1 MNTQQQALAESK
13 GRQRASMIQQI
24 ERQQARE
31 SEEFKSRMVATL
43 PKRMA
48 DRAINEWSSCLRNIG
63 DTEANLWLQGIGALA
78 AKCLIPPDAS
88 DRDVCDLAQQKAKEA
103 SSLLQT
109 FKGRNGRAA
118 LERYCRRNGIE
129 QPPAKFDDGQAI
141 GRMTDEHWWRRQL
154 RRIHSE
160 QSENLAIAL
169 GYVHAKAG
177 PYCSN
182 EALSRRQQQNR
193 RNRSTLEATELVS
206 EDGEIMSLADIADSG
221 LANKAL
227 RRAELMTRAKGYE
240 EIALDLGH
248 VGLFVTLTC
257 PSRMHARL
265 FRSSQTNP
273 IHDGSKPRA
282 GHAYLQTNWE
292 RMRAKF
298 ERQGICPYGLRIA
311 EPHHDGTP
319 HWHMLVFVDQ
329 KRKAEAIAI
338 MRDYALQDSPNES
351 GASKYRFK
359 VEEIRRERGS
369 AVGYLVKY
377 VCKNI
382 DGEGLESDLE
392 GVAANESA
400 ARAEAWARS
409 HSVRQFQSFGVPPIS
424 IWRELRRIPR
434 EGMAGA
440 PAAIQE
446 AHDAAQKTEERQAD
460 FAGFLRA
467 CGGVGLK
474 RSDYLMTVAKE
485 EKRIQ
490 GRYGLSI
497 TARPVGVALTHCPE
511 RGFRSNRRTW
521 TPFRSAKPPAALPPW
536 TCVNN
541 CTHSANQGVT
551 TNPPWWKPENEWES
565 TAKDADGFL
574 LGGFAE
580 RPWGNASF
588 PQGLSTQEAEKR
600 KGSNPSAPAEMP
612 PNHNRMI
619 GAFEM
624 ATEQHINSQTMRNCA
639 QKVCQ
644 WLS

>member
-1 MNTQQQALAESK
+1 MM
-13 GRQRASMIQQI
+13 QRI
-24 ERQQARE
+24 ERQQAKE
-31 SEEFKSRMVATL
+31 SEEFRGRMVAPL

-48 DRAINEWSSCLRNIG
+48 TSALSEWNTRFRNFG
-63 DTEANLWLQGIGALA
+63 ETEANRWLLGIGKQAGQ
-78 AKCLIPPDAS
+78 CLIPPDAG
-88 DRDVCDLAQQKAKEA
+88 DPDICDLAKQKAKEA
-103 SSLLQT
+103 ASLLQT
-109 FKGRNGRAA
+109 FKGTNGRAA
-118 LERYCRRNGIE
+118 LERFCRRNGIE
-129 QPPAKFDDGQAI
+129 QPPAKFEDSQAI
-141 GRMTDEHWWRRQL
+141 ARMTDEHWWRRQL

-169 GYVHAKAG
+169 GYVHTKAG

-193 RNRSTLEATELVS
+193 RNRNTLKTTELVS
-206 EDGEIMSLADIADSG
+206 EDGEIMTLADIADSG

-240 EIALDLGH
+240 EIALDMGH
-248 VGLFVTLTC
+248 VGLFITLTC
-257 PSRMHARL
+257 PARMHARL
-265 FRSSQTNP
+265 HRSSQANP
-273 IHDGSKPRA
+273 THDGSTPNN
-282 GHAYLQTNWE
+282 GHAYLQGNWE

-298 ERQGICPYGLRIA
+298 ERLGIRPYGLRIA

-329 KRKAEAIAI
+329 ERKEEAIAI
-338 MRDYALQDSPNES
+338 MRDYALQESPNER
-351 GASKYRFK
+351 GASEHRFK

-400 ARAEAWARS
+400 ATAEAWARS
-409 HSVRQFQSFGVPPIS
+409 HSVRQFQSFGVPPVS

-474 RSDYLMTVAKE
+474 RSDYLMAVATE

-511 RGFRSNRRTW
+511 RVFRSNRRTW
-521 TPFRSAKPPAALPPW
+521 TPFRRAKTPEALPPW

-541 CTHSANQGVT
+541 CTHYTDQRVT
-551 TNPPWWKPENEWES
+551 KNPPWWKPENEWES

-574 LGGFAE
+574 LGVFAGL
-580 RPWGNASF
+580 PWK
-588 PQGLSTQEAEKR
+588 STDSMSRSGAKETEK
-600 KGSNPSAPAEMP
+600 KGSNPSAPAGIP
-612 PNHNRMI
+612 PHHNRMI
-619 GAFEM
+619 GAFE
-624 ATEQHINSQTMRNCA
+624 HGYQTA
-639 QKVCQ
+639 
-644 WLS
+644 

>member
-1 MNTQQQALAESK
+1 MDNAVNQNQLTVAEIK
-13 GRQRASMIQQI
+13 RRQHGAMIRQI
-24 ERQQARE
+24 EREQSAL
-31 SEEFKSRMVATL
+31 SEEFKNRMVATL

-48 DRAINEWSSCLRNIG
+48 IRAVSEWESLLRNIG
-63 DTEANLWLQGIGALA
+63 ETGANLWLLEIGDLA
-78 AKCLIPPDAS
+78 AKCLIPADAS
-88 DRDVCDLAQQKAKEA
+88 DRDICDLAQQKAKEA

-109 FKGRNGRAA
+109 IKRKNGRAA
-118 LERYCRRNGIE
+118 LERYCRRNDIE

-141 GRMTDEHWWRRQL
+141 ARMTDEHWWRRQL

-193 RNRSTLEATELVS
+193 RNRNTLEATELVS

-257 PSRMHARL
+257 PARMHARL
-265 FRSSQTNP
+265 HRSSQTNP
-273 IHDGSKPRA
+273 THDGSKPRD
-282 GHAYLQTNWE
+282 GHAYLQTNWG

-298 ERQGICPYGLRIA
+298 ERLGIRPYGLRIA

-329 KRKAEAIAI
+329 ERKAEVIAI
-338 MRDYALQDSPNES
+338 MRDYALQDSPNEP
-351 GASKYRFK
+351 GANKYRFK

-409 HSVRQFQSFGVPPIS
+409 HSIRQFQSFGVPPVS

-434 EGMAGA
+434 EGIAGA
-440 PAAIQE
+440 PAAIKE
-446 AHDAAQKTEERQAD
+446 AHEAAQKTEEHQAD
-460 FAGFLRA
+460 FASFLRA

-474 RSDYLMTVAKE
+474 RSDYLLTVATEDKQ
-485 EKRIQ
+485 IQ
-490 GRYGLSI
+490 GRYGLSV
-497 TARPVGVALTHCPE
+497 TARPVGVALTHCRE
-511 RGFRSNRRTW
+511 RIFRSNRRVW
-521 TPFRSAKPPAALPPW
+521 TPFRRAKAADALPPW

-541 CTHSANQGVT
+541 CTRSTDQAVT
-551 TNPPWWKPENEWES
+551 KNPPWWKPENEWES

-574 LGGFAE
+574 IGVFTGPLWKRTDSVRQHG
-580 RPWGNASF
+580 
-588 PQGLSTQEAEKR
+588 TKEAGKR
-600 KGSNPSAPAEMP
+600 MGSNASAPARLP
-612 PNHNRMI
+612 PDHNRMI
-619 GAFEM
+619 GAFE
-624 ATEQHINSQTMRNCA
+624 HGYQTA
-639 QKVCQ
+639 
-644 WLS
+644 

>member
-1 MNTQQQALAESK
+1 MNHSQQSLAEIK
-13 GRQRASMIQQI
+13 GRQHAALIQQI
-24 ERQQARE
+24 EREQSAQ
-31 SEEFKSRMVATL
+31 SEEFKGRMVATL

-48 DRAINEWSSCLRNIG
+48 TRAVSEWESRLRNIG
-63 DTEANLWLQGIGALA
+63 ETEANLWLLGIGDQA

-88 DRDVCDLAQQKAKEA
+88 DRDICDLAQQKAKEA

-109 FKGRNGRAA
+109 FKGTNGRAA

-141 GRMTDEHWWRRQL
+141 ARMTDEHWWRRQL

-257 PSRMHARL
+257 PARMHARL
-265 FRSSQTNP
+265 HRSSQINP
-273 IHDGSKPRA
+273 THDGSKPRA

-298 ERQGICPYGLRIA
+298 ERLGIRPYGLRIA

-319 HWHMLVFVDQ
+319 HWHMLVFVDHE
-329 KRKAEAIAI
+329 RKAEAIAI
-338 MRDYALQDSPNES
+338 MRNYALQDSPNEP

-409 HSVRQFQSFGVPPIS
+409 HSVRQFQSFGVPPVS

-440 PAAIQE
+440 PAAILE

-474 RSDYLMTVAKE
+474 RSDYLMAVATE

-511 RGFRSNRRTW
+511 RVFRSNRRTW
-521 TPFRSAKPPAALPPW
+521 TPFRQAKPPAALPPW

-541 CTHSANQGVT
+541 CTHSANQRVT

-574 LGGFAE
+574 LGVFAE
-580 RPWGNASF
+580 KPWGKAGFS
-588 PQGLSTQEAEKR
+588 PGQSTREAEKR
-600 KGSNPSAPAEMP
+600 KGSNPSAPAGIP

-619 GAFEM
+619 EAFRHGYQ
-624 ATEQHINSQTMRNCA
+624 AA
-639 QKVCQ
+639 
-644 WLS
+644 

>member
-1 MNTQQQALAESK
+1 MNHCQQSLAEIK
-13 GRQRASMIQQI
+13 GRQHAAMIQQI
-24 ERQQARE
+24 EREQSAQ

-48 DRAINEWSSCLRNIG
+48 TRAVSEWESRFRNIG
-63 DTEANLWLQGIGALA
+63 ETEANLWLLGIGDLA

-88 DRDVCDLAQQKAKEA
+88 DRDICDLAQQKAKEA
-103 SSLLQT
+103 SCLLQA
-109 FKGRNGRAA
+109 FKGTNGRAA
-118 LERYCRRNGIE
+118 LERNCRRNGIE
-129 QPPAKFDDGQAI
+129 QPPAKFDDGHAI

-221 LANKAL
+221 LANKSL

-248 VGLFVTLTC
+248 VGLFITLTC
-257 PSRMHARL
+257 PARMHARL
-265 FRSSQTNP
+265 HRSSQTNP
-273 IHDGSKPRA
+273 THDGSTPRA

-298 ERQGICPYGLRIA
+298 ERLGIRPYGLRIA

-329 KRKAEAIAI
+329 ERKEEAVAI
-338 MRDYALQDSPNES
+338 MRDYALQDSPNER
-351 GASKYRFK
+351 GASEHRFK
-359 VEEIRRERGS
+359 VEEIRQERGS

-409 HSVRQFQSFGVPPIS
+409 HSVRQFQSFGVPPVS

-474 RSDYLMTVAKE
+474 RSDYLMAVAKE

-511 RGFRSNRRTW
+511 RVFRSNRRTW
-521 TPFRSAKPPAALPPW
+521 TPFRRVS
-536 TCVNN
+536 
-541 CTHSANQGVT
+541 
-551 TNPPWWKPENEWES
+551 
-565 TAKDADGFL
+565 
-574 LGGFAE
+574 
-580 RPWGNASF
+580 
-588 PQGLSTQEAEKR
+588 
-600 KGSNPSAPAEMP
+600 
-612 PNHNRMI
+612 
-619 GAFEM
+619 
-624 ATEQHINSQTMRNCA
+624 
-639 QKVCQ
+639 
-644 WLS
+644 